1 MNVEGAVVGVDKNKQ
16 KAVNAYG
23 EMGEEML
30 AEVESEM
37 GKVNAA
43 LADSIGE
50 IETSFNASATI
61 SQVEA
66 ALPSVMPG
74 GGGAGAEISGGTTI
88 TNHFEIASLVVREEA
103 DVKKISRE
111 LYNMQKSKSR
121 GKGVV
126 MA

>member
-74 GGGAGAEISGGTTI
+74 GGGAGAESSGGTTI